1 MSLFPAAQPI
11 IACASLTGTSPTDL
25 EAFELD
31 MINFIRNKWN
41 SATHTEIDNEVLL
54 VNGNK
59 GYYSTL
65 SFYAPNSTVDN
76 VTKQHKKVPQRYRKK
91 YYRQKLL
98 RINQR
103 YRDAQRDLE
112 LQRFACQMWDN
123 RMQRLHET
131 NRALADELSEVK
143 AELLL
148 NETTEVSRWQAW
160 ANNAFGLY
168 YKERT
173 LKEGWQR
180 SKATTEA
187 WNLIK

>member
-1 MSLFPAAQPI
+1 MSLFPVSQPI
-11 IACASLTGTSPTDL
+11 TAFSALNANPTDL
-25 EAFELD
+25 EAIELEC
-31 MINFIRNKWN
+31 INFIRNKWN
-41 SATHTEIDNEVLL
+41 NATHAEIDNEVLL
-54 VNGNK
+54 TNGRK

-65 SFYAPNSTVDN
+65 HLYAPDSTVDN

-91 YYRQKLL
+91 FYRHKML

-103 YRDAQRDLE
+103 LRDAQRDLE
-112 LQRFACQMWDN
+112 LQRFACTMWDG
-123 RMQRLHET
+123 RMQRMHET
-131 NRALADELSEVK
+131 NKLLADELSEVK

-148 NETTEVSRWQAW
+148 NETTEVTRWQAW
-160 ANNAFGLY
+160 ANNAFDLY
-168 YKERT
+168 YKEKA